1 MALDTSVP
9 FPEVRGKPRQPSPQ
23 SRPEALRGAPT
34 VHMSLSGHTP
44 GSFQEAGVIH
54 AAYNLSFPL
63 LALPAPGP
71 APDTTW
77 SAFSVSSPAV
87 VLETIKQARA
97 E

>member
-1 MALDTSVP
+1 MEAA
-9 FPEVRGKPRQPSPQ
+9 QPHILQRHCEELPPS
-23 SRPEALRGAPT
+23 T
-34 VHMSLSGHTP
+34 FLSGYTS

-54 AAYNLSFPL
+54 AAYNLNFPL

-97 E
+97 G